1 MKSILNR
8 GLLMIVVA
16 FSVVLITYA
25 NEPERNTHRI
35 LSCNIRVA
43 LPEDSVRGIGW
54 DKRKDVCIEVIKKY
68 QADIICTQEVLKVQ
82 YEDMADALSDYIAF
96 GFVGPDMDAFPVGYH
111 GIAKN
116 VIFFSKKR
124 YQFVSAGNYW
134 LSETPHISGSK
145 SWGSARARHC
155 NWVRLKDKCSGK
167 EFRVMNIHL
176 DHIAQ
181 EAKEAQMQMIINEA
195 KQYQPD
201 FPQLLV
207 GDFNANAN
215 NNVIKMIRNSGWID
229 TYVEANNGNENSYSY
244 HGFKGM
250 NRDAGDSGCI
260 DFIFSYGPVKS
271 LSSKLIKDEIDG
283 MFPSDHF
290 FLMSEIEIN

>member
-1 MKSILNR
+1 MKSILNKV
-8 GLLMIVVA
+8 LLMIVVV
-16 FSVVLITYA
+16 FSVVLATCA
-25 NEPERNTHRI
+25 NEPKKNTHRI

-54 DKRKDVCIEVIKKY
+54 DKRKNVCIEVIEKY

-82 YEDMADALSDYIAF
+82 YEDLSATLSDYIAF

-134 LSETPHISGSK
+134 LSETPHIAGSK

-155 NWVRLKDKCSGK
+155 NWVRLKDIYTGK
-167 EFRVMNIHL
+167 EFRVMDTHL

-181 EAKEAQMQMIINEA
+181 EAKEAQIRMIIDEA
-195 KQYQPD
+195 QQYQAN
-201 FPQLLV
+201 FPQLLI

-215 NNVIKMIRNSGWID
+215 NNVIKMIRNSGWTD
-229 TYVEANNGNENSYSY
+229 TYVEANNGEENSYSY

-260 DFIFSYGPVKS
+260 DFIFSFGPIKS
-271 LSSKLIKDEIDG
+271 QSSKLIRDEIGG
-283 MFPSDHF
+283 MYPSDHF
-290 FLMSEIEIN
+290 FLMADIEIN

>member
-1 MKSILNR
+1 
-8 GLLMIVVA
+8 MIVVA

-54 DKRKDVCIEVIKKY
+54 DNRKDVCIEVIKKY

-82 YEDMADALSDYIAF
+82 YEDLSEALSDYFVF
-96 GFVGPDMDAFPVGYH
+96 GFIGPDMDAFPIGYH

-124 YQFVSAGNYW
+124 YQLMSAGNYW
-134 LSETPHISGSK
+134 LSETPHIAGSK

-155 NWVRLKDKCSGK
+155 NWVRLKDIYTGK
-167 EFRVMNIHL
+167 EFRVMDIHL

-181 EAKEAQMQMIINEA
+181 EAKEAQIQMIIDEA
-195 KQYQPD
+195 KQYQAD
-201 FPQLLV
+201 FPQLLI

-215 NNVIKMIRNSGWID
+215 NNVVKIIRSSGWTD
-229 TYVEANNGNENSYSY
+229 TYVEANNGKENTYSY

-250 NRDAGDSGCI
+250 NKDAGDSGCI
-260 DFIFSYGPVKS
+260 DFIFSFGPVKS
-271 LSSKLIKDEIDG
+271 LSSKLIQDEIG
-283 MFPSDHF
+283 KMFPSDHF
-290 FLMSEIEIN
+290 FLMAEVEIN